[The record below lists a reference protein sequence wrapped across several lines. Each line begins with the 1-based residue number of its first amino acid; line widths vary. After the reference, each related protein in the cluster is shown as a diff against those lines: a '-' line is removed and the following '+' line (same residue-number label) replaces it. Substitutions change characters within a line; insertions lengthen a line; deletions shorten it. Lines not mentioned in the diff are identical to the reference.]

1 MCKHLQIFK
10 RKEYSENKS
19 GRKSKK
25 KKKNRS
31 KRSTKNNKTQIFE
44 SVKERLSV
52 FLCKALDFK
61 KFGKTLSFSI
71 FACKYLGVRE
81 NPKSFLRENVKR
93 EFKGDDVEA
102 RNEGL

>member
-81 NPKSFLRENVKR
+81 NPKSFLGENVKR

>member
-19 GRKSKK
+19 
-25 KKKNRS
+25 KNRS

-71 FACKYLGVRE
+71 FVQKFRGKR
-81 NPKSFLRENVKR
+81 KSKILP
-93 EFKGDDVEA
+93 
-102 RNEGL
+102 